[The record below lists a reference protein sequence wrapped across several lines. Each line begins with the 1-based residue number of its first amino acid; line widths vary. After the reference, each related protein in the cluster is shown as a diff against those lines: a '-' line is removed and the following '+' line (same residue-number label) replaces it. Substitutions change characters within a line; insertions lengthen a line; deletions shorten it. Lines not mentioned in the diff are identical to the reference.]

1 MGASATP
8 EEPATTTTATPE
20 LLQKEPPASSK
31 ESAKVSG
38 KREEV
43 KQSEEE
49 QGEDTSSD
57 VKSDKKLTKRQKK
70 AKALEAAKAEM
81 ANSGGGSSGGGSG
94 AIKLKSEQQLSGMG
108 MAVKKPVLR
117 HLGGGL
123 KIKDTMLG
131 SGAVPTP
138 GAIVKILYEGLLADT
153 NEMFDSRSNK
163 RSPLSFRLGL
173 REVVPGMDKGLL
185 GMKVGGS
192 REIHV
197 PSSMGYGSKRTGPIP
212 PDSDLVFKIEL
223 IGLG

>member
-8 EEPATTTTATPE
+8 EEPATTAATPE
-20 LLQKEPPASSK
+20 PLQKEPPASSK

-38 KREEV
+38 KEV
-43 KQSEEE
+43 IQSEEE
-49 QGEDTSSD
+49 HGEGTNADA
-57 VKSDKKLTKRQKK
+57 KSDKKLTKRQKK

-81 ANSGGGSSGGGSG
+81 ANSGSSGGSG
-94 AIKLKSEQQLSGMG
+94 GIKLKSEQQLSGMG
-108 MAVKKPVLR
+108 MVVKKPVLR

-131 SGAVPTP
+131 SGPVPKP

>member
-1 MGASATP
+1 MGANATTP
-8 EEPATTTTATPE
+8 EEPDTTPTS
-20 LLQKEPPASSK
+20 EPTKKGPSASSK
-31 ESAKVSG
+31 DSPKVSG
-38 KREEV
+38 KGEEV

-49 QGEDTSSD
+49 HDTSSD
-57 VKSDKKLTKRQKK
+57 AKSDNKLTKRQKK

-81 ANSGGGSSGGGSG
+81 ANGGSGGSSGG

-108 MAVKKPVLR
+108 MVVKKPVLR

-131 SGAVPTP
+131 SGPVPKP